1 MRQVQVLMTYVWK
14 CAFFVWLATITV
26 LSLIPHPPVPVLGFL
41 AWDKFQHA
49 FAYGVLAFLGGMSFT
64 FGRRGSGERLLAA
77 SVVAVFIGGVME
89 LAQGGLTVRRSA
101 DFSDLLADAVGAAV
115 VTGLVYLV
123 VALRAGRRWPFR
135 FVVTVLTLTGR

>member
-1 MRQVQVLMTYVWK
+1 VLMTYVWK

-26 LSLIPHPPVPVLGFL
+26 LSLIPHPPVPELGFL

-89 LAQGGLTVRRSA
+89 LAQGGLTTRRSA
-101 DFSDLLADAVGAAV
+101 DFGDLLADAVGAAV
-115 VTGLVYLV
+115 VTGLFYLI